1 MQDIIQKI
9 IEIDRRAQKMTAD
22 ALALKHEA
30 EASIESDKKAL
41 REKYIAKAR
50 HRIEITAETEQKF
63 LDESLADIEKKYAGI
78 SEKLDDV
85 YAANGS
91 KWVDSLYSRVIGD

>member
-30 EASIESDKKAL
+30 EVSIESDKKAL

-50 HRIEITAETEQKF
+50 HRIAVTAETEQKF
-63 LDESLADIEKKYAGI
+63 LDESLADIEKKYGAI
-78 SEKLDDV
+78 AERLDAV

-91 KWVDSLYSRVIGD
+91 KWVDDLYHRVIDD